1 MPAVGKV
8 SKSRSLDMLAMGLS
22 GLCVAHCLLM
32 PLVFA
37 ALPFLGAFSENPL
50 VHQVLVGVA
59 APVSLFALI
68 RSGGWRR
75 GGLAVMALA
84 GLGLLSVAAFYAP
97 AEAWE
102 TPLSVTGASLLAAM
116 HLFNA
121 RLPHRH

>member
-1 MPAVGKV
+1 MSAARKV
-8 SKSRSLDMLAMGLS
+8 SKSRPLDALAMGLS

-37 ALPFLGAFSENPL
+37 ALPFLGVFNENPL

-75 GGLAVMALA
+75 ARLSAMALA

-102 TPLSVTGASLLAAM
+102 TPLSVTGAALLATM

>member
-1 MPAVGKV
+1 MPVSRKL
-8 SKSRSLDMLAMGLS
+8 SKSRTLDGLAVGLS

-37 ALPFLGAFSENPL
+37 GLPFLGVFSEIPL

-59 APVSLFALI
+59 APVSLFALV

-75 GGLAVMALA
+75 AGLRVMALV
-84 GLGLLSVAAFYAP
+84 GLGLLSVAAFYVP

-102 TPLSVTGASLLAAM
+102 TPLSVTGAALLATM

>member
-1 MPAVGKV
+1 MSAARKV
-8 SKSRSLDMLAMGLS
+8 SKSRTLDALAMGLS

-37 ALPFLGAFSENPL
+37 ALPFLGVFSENPL

-75 GGLAVMALA
+75 AGLSAMALA

-97 AEAWE
+97 VEAWE
-102 TPLSVTGASLLAAM
+102 TPLSVTGAALLATM

>member
-1 MPAVGKV
+1 MPAVRKV
-8 SKSRSLDMLAMGLS
+8 SKSQTLDVLAMGLS

-75 GGLAVMALA
+75 GWLAVMALA
-84 GLGLLSVAAFYAP
+84 GLGLLAVAAFYAP

-102 TPLSVTGASLLAAM
+102 TPLSVVGAALLATM

>member
-1 MPAVGKV
+1 MSAARKV
-8 SKSRSLDMLAMGLS
+8 SKSRTLDALAMGLS

-37 ALPFLGAFSENPL
+37 ALPFLGVFSENPL

-75 GGLAVMALA
+75 AGLSTMALA

-102 TPLSVTGASLLAAM
+102 TPLSVTGAALLAIM